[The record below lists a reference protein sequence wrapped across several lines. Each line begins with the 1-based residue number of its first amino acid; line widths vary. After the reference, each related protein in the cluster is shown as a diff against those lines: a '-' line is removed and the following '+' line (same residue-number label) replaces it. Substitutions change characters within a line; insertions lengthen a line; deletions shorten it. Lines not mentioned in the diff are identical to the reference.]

1 MHENELFVNSERL
14 SFYFMNYTQ
23 VVIICG
29 SESDFPFAEKISKPL
44 IEKGISVQLVAAS
57 AHKEPKKVLEI
68 VETHSKNP
76 KTIFV
81 TIAGRSNALSG
92 FVAANSQNITLACPP
107 HKDKNDYLVNIHS
120 TLQMPSKTPVL
131 TIIDTGNC
139 VLALERIIASQ
150 A

>member
-1 MHENELFVNSERL
+1 MKN
-14 SFYFMNYTQ
+14 TQ

-29 SESDFPFAEKISKPL
+29 SESDFPFAEKIMKPL
-44 IEKGISVQLVAAS
+44 VDKGISTELFAAS
-57 AHKEPKKVLEI
+57 AHKEPKKALEI
-68 VETHSKNP
+68 VEEYEQNP

-92 FVAANSQNITLACPP
+92 FVAANSNNITIACPP

-131 TIIDTGNC
+131 TVIDTGNC
-139 VLALERIIASQ
+139 VLAIERIIASQ